1 MNQKPKRVKD
11 KSNNRLFA
19 AAAILSC
26 IVLLLLAGNIYLSG
40 HLSAPTE
47 SDQTGE
53 TALPEEQE
61 ETQASQSGTETPPE
75 DATAEQDRTILP
87 QLAEYYEKNQELAGW
102 ITIEGTELDYPFMY
116 TPDDPQKYLHLD
128 LDGNYSNNGT
138 IFVDANCSLD
148 PESDNLI
155 LHGHNMR
162 DGSMFRTL
170 LSYKDESFWEE
181 HPVIRFSTLYEER
194 EYEVLAVFYDRVYYA
209 DEDCFKFYQFIDA
222 ENEAEYNEAIA
233 YYQENA
239 LYDTGVTA
247 QYGDRLITLS
257 TCSYHETNGR
267 FVVVARE
274 CAE

>member
-1 MNQKPKRVKD
+1 MSQKPKRVKN
-11 KSNNRLFA
+11 KSDNRLFA
-19 AAAILSC
+19 AAAVLGC
-26 IVLLLLAGNIYLSG
+26 IVLLLLAGNIYLAGQMPSG
-40 HLSAPTE
+40 PE
-47 SDQTGE
+47 GDQQEE
-53 TALPEEQE
+53 TAFQKEQQ
-61 ETQASQSGTETPPE
+61 ETQASQSGTENPAE
-75 DATAEQDRTILP
+75 EAAAEQDRTILP
-87 QLAEYYEKNQELAGW
+87 QLEAYYEKNQELAGW

-116 TPDDPQKYLHLD
+116 TPEDPQNFVPVD
-128 LDGNYSNNGT
+128 LDGNYSSSGT
-138 IFVDANCSLD
+138 IFVDANCSLN

-170 LSYKDESFWEE
+170 LSYQDESFWEE

-233 YYQENA
+233 YYQENT

-257 TCSYHETNGR
+257 TCSYHEANGR

-274 CAE
+274 CTE